1 MAPDANQMN
10 FNVITNVVF
19 LKLGGVIPM
28 MIVVMVLM
36 KLFVPPI
43 LLDLNV
49 DTTNGLADLE
59 ISVFQDHFIVME
71 KLTAKTKVM
80 KLVAVR
86 NKYYSFILKLP
97 GPQFVYD

>member
-28 MIVVMVLM
+28 MIVGTVLM
-36 KLFVPPI
+36 RLFVQPMLQVP
-43 LLDLNV
+43 NV
-49 DTTNGLADLE
+49 VTTNGVADLE

-86 NKYYSFILKLP
+86 KSILIIIN
-97 GPQFVYD
+97 